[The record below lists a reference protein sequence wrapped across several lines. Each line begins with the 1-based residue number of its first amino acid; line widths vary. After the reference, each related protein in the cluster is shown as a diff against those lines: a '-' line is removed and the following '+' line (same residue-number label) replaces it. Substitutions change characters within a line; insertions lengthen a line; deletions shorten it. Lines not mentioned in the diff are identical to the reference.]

1 MVHFTRVQLYLI
13 EWYGQFHKG
22 TALFDRVVW
31 SGPFHKGT
39 ALFDRVAC
47 PFHKS
52 KILKALLIYFELE
65 MEVFVFEN
73 CLFSFEVSLLKWLKL
88 FLL

>member
-1 MVHFTRVQLYLI
+1 MVRFTRVHLNLI
-13 EWYGQFHKG
+13 ERY
-22 TALFDRVVW
+22 
-31 SGPFHKGT
+31 GPFHKGT
-39 ALFDRVAC
+39 AIVDRVVC
-47 PFHKS
+47 PFHKG

-65 MEVFVFEN
+65 IEVFVFEN